1 MRGQDWVERAGELF
15 EAAMFGGDASA
26 LDQSDAVLDAVE
38 APLSMSRGK
47 VLHVR
52 FLNDREENS
61 QELVLFERAAEL
73 YKRLGDV
80 SGEADALFWIG
91 CWHQVVKGDGVA
103 GAPYF
108 ERSYALAKS
117 VDDRMTMSYAVRHLG
132 FADKDAGHFDQA
144 RERLTESVTL
154 RREIGF
160 RPGKR
165 PAWWRWPTSRPK
177 PATRPRRCD
186 TSTRRSRSPRAA
198 APRPCRGGSSRPGR
212 SSDPRRRPGS
222 TGPQPFDEAC

>member
-1 MRGQDWVERAGELF
+1 MQGHDWVARAGELF

-73 YKRLGDV
+73 YKRLGDA

-91 CWHQVVKGDGVA
+91 CWHQVVKGDGVT
-103 GAPYF
+103 GEPYF

-117 VDDRMTMSYAVRHLG
+117 VDDRMTMSYAIRHLG
-132 FADKDAGHFDQA
+132 FADKDAGHFDRA

-160 RPGKR
+160 RPGEAAGLVALAYLAAETGD
-165 PAWWRWPTSRPK
+165 P
-177 PATRPRRCD
+177 
-186 TSTRRSRSPRAA
+186 STALRHL
-198 APRPCRGGSSRPGR
+198 
-212 SSDPRRRPGS
+212 
-222 TGPQPFDEAC
+222 DEAQSVAENCGAKAVSGWIEQARTLMRT

>member
-1 MRGQDWVERAGELF
+1 MRGHDWVESAGELF

-26 LDQSDAVLDAVE
+26 LEQSDAVLDAVE

-73 YKRLGDV
+73 YKRLGDA

-91 CWHQVVKGDGVA
+91 CWHQVVKGDGVT
-103 GAPYF
+103 GEPFF

-117 VDDRMTMSYAVRHLG
+117 VDDRMTMSYAIRHLG
-132 FADKDAGHFDQA
+132 FADKDADHFDRA

-160 RPGKR
+160 RPGE
-165 PAWWRWPTSRPK
+165 
-177 PATRPRRCD
+177 
-186 TSTRRSRSPRAA
+186 AA
-198 APRPCRGGSSRPGR
+198 GLVALAYLAAETG
-212 SSDPRRRPGS
+212 DPSAALRYL
-222 TGPQPFDEAC
+222 DEAQSVAESCGAKAVSGWIEQARTLIRS